1 MPRNEMTARAKK
13 DWAKLLYLKTAMM
26 QKEICEKVGVT
37 PKTFKKWCDDEK
49 WEMLKS
55 AEVINKENDLR
66 RIYMQI
72 NDLNNAIEQ
81 RPEGERHATGAE
93 ADTLS
98 KLAGTARNLESKT
111 GIAEIVDSFVEFTE
125 WLRQNEFDKARE
137 FNAYFDSFIK
147 FKLEKY

>member
-1 MPRNEMTARAKK
+1 MPRNVMTATAKK

-26 QKEICEKVGVT
+26 QKEICERVGVT
-37 PKTFKKWCDDEK
+37 AKSFKKWCDDGK

-55 AEVINKENDLR
+55 AYVITKEQELR
-66 RIYMQI
+66 RIFMQI
-72 NDLNNAIEQ
+72 NDLNNSIEQ
-81 RPEGERHATGAE
+81 RDEGKRHATGSE

-98 KLAGTARNLESKT
+98 KLASTARNLESET
-111 GIAEIVDSFVEFTE
+111 NIANIVDAFVEFTE